1 MEETKKLLVIGNG
14 FDLTIGARTSYKS
27 FFESDHY
34 EETKKKAFEWIN
46 LGEIQMRNGSAL
58 SRVNMLDFDF
68 NCWDLL
74 FCMESKFEKGFNEK
88 ANWCDI
94 ESVIH
99 DSLIDFS
106 VNKISWKHVYELL
119 HGHFYEKTREAG
131 DPPLPKDKIGF
142 EHANIK
148 TKVMYYYLVN
158 QGGMEEGSRNKSVF
172 YEVLLDELKKFE
184 CSFGF
189 YIRQETENDDYR
201 YNAQFK
207 AQQLVGTKEGLQID
221 SFNYSDFSAGKI
233 DIRHINGDCND
244 PIFGI
249 DLTEEEEREYP
260 EIRCFT
266 KTSRRVR
273 QDSHKMNRD
282 SRWRPIVIDGAVV
295 FGHSLNRMDY
305 DYFNY
310 LFTLLRFNTFDVE
323 KMKSIEFAYKIYDS
337 NKTDEIRN
345 RQADLIYDLLNY
357 YESYVSKTNQHILIN
372 LLRFSGKLIITE
384 W

>member
-1 MEETKKLLVIGNG
+1 MTEMKKLLVIGNG
-14 FDLTIGARTSYKS
+14 FDLTIGAKTSYKA
-27 FFESDHY
+27 FFESEHY
-34 EETKKKAFEWIN
+34 EETKKKAFEWIE
-46 LGEIQMRNGSAL
+46 LGEMQTRNSSVL
-58 SRVNMLDFDF
+58 SKVNMLDFDF

-74 FCMESKFEKGFNEK
+74 FCMESKFDDSFNDK

-106 VNKISWKHVYELL
+106 VNKFSWSHTFDLL
-119 HGHFYEKTREAG
+119 HAHYYEKERKPG
-131 DPPLPKDKIGF
+131 DPSLPKGKIGF

-148 TKVMYYYLVN
+148 TKIMYFFLLN
-158 QGGMEEGSRNKSVF
+158 QNRIEDCLRDKSIF
-172 YEVLLDELKKFE
+172 YDMLLDEMNKFE
-184 CSFGF
+184 QSFGF
-189 YIRQETENDDYR
+189 YIRQRTEGDNYIDK
-201 YNAQFK
+201 AQFK
-207 AQQLVGTKEGLQID
+207 AHQLVGDKENLQID
-221 SFNYSDFSAGKI
+221 SFNYSDFSNGQI

-249 DLTEEEEREYP
+249 DITEEEERKHP

-273 QDSHKMNRD
+273 QDSHKLNRV
-282 SRWRPIVIDGAVV
+282 SRWKPVEIDGAVV

-310 LFTLLRFNTFDVE
+310 LFTVLRFNTFDVE
-323 KMKSIEFAYKIYDS
+323 KMGNIEFSYRVYDS
-337 NKTDEIRN
+337 DRAEEIRN
-345 RQADLIYDLLNY
+345 HQADLIYDLLNY
-357 YESYVSKTNQHILIN
+357 YEGYVSKTNQHILIN